1 MKFRKQIPC
10 PYILVM
16 TIKKGIE
23 EEKDSSNKST
33 FQFFF
38 LIFFLIQKTPLV
50 ILQRKERTIHPFP
63 FPPDA
68 EPHRMG
74 SRRGA
79 TAPSPKKLSWQ
90 SIWATRANGHTDLQ
104 REQKAKRNE
113 STGKKGK
120 IFFTKRYVGSMPK
133 GRRITICKSTS
144 PLLYVVM
151 FS

>member
-1 MKFRKQIPC
+1 MKKLAPTS
-10 PYILVM
+10 LLS
-16 TIKKGIE
+16 G
-23 EEKDSSNKST
+23 S
-33 FQFFF
+33 FF

-79 TAPSPKKLSWQ
+79 TGPSPKKLSWQ

-120 IFFTKRYVGSMPK
+120 IFFTKRYVWVPCLKEEESQFA
-133 GRRITICKSTS
+133 RVH
-144 PLLYVVM
+144 LLYYM
-151 FS
+151 QLCFLNPLQPDRGG

>member
-1 MKFRKQIPC
+1 MKFRKQVPC

-16 TIKKGIE
+16 IIKKGIE

-74 SRRGA
+74 CMRGA
-79 TAPSPKKLSWQ
+79 TGPSPKKLSWQ
-90 SIWATRANGHTDLQ
+90 SIWATHANRQTDLQ
-104 REQKAKRNE
+104 REEKLRETRAYGRKERY
-113 STGKKGK
+113 
-120 IFFTKRYVGSMPK
+120 FFTKRYVGSMPK
-133 GRRITICKSTS
+133 GRRITICKSAS